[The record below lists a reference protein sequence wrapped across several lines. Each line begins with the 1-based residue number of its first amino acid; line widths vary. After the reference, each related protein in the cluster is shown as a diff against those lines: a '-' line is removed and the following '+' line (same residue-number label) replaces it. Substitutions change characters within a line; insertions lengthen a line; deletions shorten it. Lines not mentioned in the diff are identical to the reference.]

1 MEILKI
7 LALAGLFA
15 ALSGCVIVTDREN
28 VDFDWDD
35 STESGTDNW
44 QRKQRENREAIADLQ
59 LGASVEEVKSEL
71 GSPDFSE
78 SFSSNGSQYLI
89 LRYRTHHRHSDGET
103 SADETTPLVFEDGLL
118 TGWGDSAM
126 KAHAL

>member
-1 MEILKI
+1 MKILKT
-7 LALAGLFA
+7 LMLAGLLA
-15 ALSGCVIVTDREN
+15 ALSGCIIVTDRE
-28 VDFDWDD
+28 DFEFDWDD
-35 STESGTDNW
+35 STDRGSTSW
-44 QRKQRENREAIADLQ
+44 QRKQRENREAIANLQ
-59 LGASVEEVKSEL
+59 LGVTVEAVKSEL

-103 SADETTPLVFEDGLL
+103 STDETTPLVFESGLL

-126 KAHAL
+126 KPHGL